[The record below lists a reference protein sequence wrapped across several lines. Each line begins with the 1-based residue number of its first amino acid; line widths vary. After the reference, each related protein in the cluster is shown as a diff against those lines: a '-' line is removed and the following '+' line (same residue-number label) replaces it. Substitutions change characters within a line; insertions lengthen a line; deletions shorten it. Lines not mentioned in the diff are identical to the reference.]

1 MRRSTKYPLPTV
13 LILVAWITFFT
24 AAALHAK
31 PAGQESPQ
39 PSPIDVVK
47 GYLQA
52 THARD
57 AKTAYRYISSLDQKL
72 RDEKTYLAS
81 QGNFAAFALD
91 FAKRLAADMEVWV
104 IKQKLTR
111 TKARLEVGYRVPTG
125 DEISSQL
132 FDWNSDKLNSLPAT
146 EQAVLIAAW
155 DKVKKSGKTIAI
167 EGREDFDLVLE
178 RGGWKI
184 SLDWPSRTR
193 VVFKARPSRIGYLEV
208 KFLRNDLLVKIDD
221 PFQIDFTVKNLTDRD
236 LTVRVDHRFE
246 PRQFAEYVDMIACG
260 FLAPFRL
267 ASREK
272 LAISSNYLLR
282 RPLPKSSLLSI
293 IYGFSDQPA
302 AVKKSNAL

>member
-1 MRRSTKYPLPTV
+1 
-13 LILVAWITFFT
+13 
-24 AAALHAK
+24 
-31 PAGQESPQ
+31 
-39 PSPIDVVK
+39 
-47 GYLQA
+47 
-52 THARD
+52 
-57 AKTAYRYISSLDQKL
+57 
-72 RDEKTYLAS
+72 
-81 QGNFAAFALD
+81 
-91 FAKRLAADMEVWV
+91 
-104 IKQKLTR
+104 
-111 TKARLEVGYRVPTG
+111 VPTG

-236 LTVRVDHRFE
+236 LTIRVNHRFD
-246 PRQFAEYVDMIACG
+246 PQWLAQNIDMIACG
-260 FLAPFRL
+260 SLVPFRL
-267 ASREK
+267 AAREK
-272 LAISSNYLLR
+272 LSISSNYLLR
-282 RPLPKSSLLSI
+282 QSLPKTRPLAI
-293 IYGFSDQPA
+293 IYDFTARQTA
-302 AVKKSNAL
+302 ANENKIF

>member
-1 MRRSTKYPLPTV
+1 
-13 LILVAWITFFT
+13 VAWITFFT

-31 PAGQESPQ
+31 PAGQGSPQ

-91 FAKRLAADMEVWV
+91 FAKRLVADMEVWV

-146 EQAVLIAAW
+146 EQAVIIAAW

-178 RGGWKI
+178 ESGWRI
-184 SLDWPSRTR
+184 FLDWQSRAR
-193 VVFKARPSRIGYLEV
+193 VVFKARQPRSGELEV
-208 KFLRNDLLVKIDD
+208 KFLRNDFLVKIDD
-221 PFQIDFTVKNLTDRD
+221 PFQIDFTVRNLTDRE
-236 LTVRVDHRFE
+236 LVIRVNHRFD
-246 PRQFAEYVDMIACG
+246 PQRLAENIDMIACG
-260 FLAPFRL
+260 SLAPLRL
-267 ASREK
+267 GPRTVH
-272 LAISSNYLLR
+272 AISSNYLLR
-282 RPLPKSSLLSI
+282 GPVPKSSPFAI
-293 IYGFSDQPA
+293 IYDFTTQPA
-302 AVKKSNAL
+302 VVEKRAAR